1 MQHLRNVCFSLVL
14 FIMLCGP
21 FGLWFAEHTGITLP
35 SWFTMDEAAYLSGGT
50 AKADVRGNLSL
61 SGFGS
66 KALQEAVETAA
77 GNHIPM
83 KGSALIANATLQRSA
98 ISLSNELFGW
108 DCYPTYDG
116 SSYIY
121 CPALKA
127 LGQIPSLSTA
137 SLQDY
142 NHFCDSIESYSQ
154 NNPNQSITIFLVDM
168 SSTSASNPAM
178 QYVQAKATTS
188 DVSSYMK
195 SRLSGCQNVR
205 IIDNSYVDPIV
216 YYDDFF
222 KSDHHWN
229 ARGAFKASK
238 LLLSRPMP
246 SSTFEEIS
254 YRTIDGPPYSGAF
267 ARSSLCLIEDTP
279 FDFADPFES
288 IVFDSNGETLSGEE
302 HPAYYEANW
311 LNRHFQF
318 YDLYYNFAS
327 SISNT
332 AKPGDGNAVIIC
344 DSFGGALL
352 RPVATS
358 YDRVSVTTALHASTT
373 TEDRLTELCGGSS
386 SDPDVYFIAHPANYI
401 SFNSRNPYFFETEN
415 EGEDAS

>member
-1 MQHLRNVCFSLVL
+1 
-14 FIMLCGP
+14 
-21 FGLWFAEHTGITLP
+21 
-35 SWFTMDEAAYLSGGT
+35 
-50 AKADVRGNLSL
+50 
-61 SGFGS
+61 
-66 KALQEAVETAA
+66 
-77 GNHIPM
+77 
-83 KGSALIANATLQRSA
+83 
-98 ISLSNELFGW
+98 
-108 DCYPTYDG
+108 
-116 SSYIY
+116 
-121 CPALKA
+121 
-127 LGQIPSLSTA
+127 
-137 SLQDY
+137 
-142 NHFCDSIESYSQ
+142 
-154 NNPNQSITIFLVDM
+154 
-168 SSTSASNPAM
+168 
-178 QYVQAKATTS
+178 
-188 DVSSYMK
+188 MK

-332 AKPGDGNAVIIC
+332 AKPGDGNAVII
-344 DSFGGALL
+344 
-352 RPVATS
+352 
-358 YDRVSVTTALHASTT
+358 TTALHASTT

>member
-1 MQHLRNVCFSLVL
+1 
-14 FIMLCGP
+14 
-21 FGLWFAEHTGITLP
+21 
-35 SWFTMDEAAYLSGGT
+35 
-50 AKADVRGNLSL
+50 
-61 SGFGS
+61 
-66 KALQEAVETAA
+66 
-77 GNHIPM
+77 M
-83 KGSALIANATLQRSA
+83 KGSALIANAALQRSA
-98 ISLSNELFGW
+98 ISLSNEIFGW
-108 DCYPTYDG
+108 DRYPTYFG

-127 LGQIPSLSTA
+127 LGQIPSLSTE
-137 SLQDY
+137 SLPDY
-142 NHFCDSIESYSQ
+142 NHFCDSIESYSR

-178 QYVQAKATTS
+178 QYVRAKATTS
-188 DVSSYMK
+188 DVSGYMK

-205 IIDNSYVDPIV
+205 IVDNSYVDPIA

-229 ARGAFKASK
+229 ARGAFKASE
-238 LLLSRPMP
+238 LLLSRSM
-246 SSTFEEIS
+246 SSGTSEEIP
-254 YRTIDGPPYSGAF
+254 YRPIDGPPYSGAF

-302 HPAYYEANW
+302 HPAYCEANW

-318 YDLYYNFAS
+318 YDLYYNFAPS
-327 SISNT
+327 VINT
-332 AKPGDGNAVIIC
+332 AKPGSGNAVIIC

-352 RPVATS
+352 RPIATS

-373 TEDRLTELCGGSS
+373 TEDKLTELCGGSS

-401 SFNSRNPYFFETEN
+401 SFSSRNPYFFETEN